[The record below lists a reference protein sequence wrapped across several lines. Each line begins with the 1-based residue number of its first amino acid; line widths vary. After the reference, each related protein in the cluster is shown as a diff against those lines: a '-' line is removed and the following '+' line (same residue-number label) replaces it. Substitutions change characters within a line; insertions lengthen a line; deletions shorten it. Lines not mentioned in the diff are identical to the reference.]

1 MHTFN
6 NFWGHLEMITQLG
19 W

>member
-1 MHTFN
+1 VSTFN
-6 NFWGHLEMITQLG
+6 NFWGQLEVITRLS